1 MRLRFGLVFCILFDL
16 HLVEFTSEFDDLL
29 EGRRF
34 VHASHILLFVS
45 SEWNLNQTEQSQFEV
60 EIESVNQRKVGVES
74 TSCDFKQVTL
84 VQILV
89 CTREVAT
96 KARELVFNESF
107 DASIFNHI
115 AEHVTH
121 TGTRSVT
128 DEVLPTFHWSMQG
141 MGNLVADEHVVN
153 RVVHVFPYRKNQST
167 RFSVECRSFGI
178 RTMLDS
184 DVFSGHTPCKD
195 VLDGCSGFVR

>member
-1 MRLRFGLVFCILFDL
+1 M

-60 EIESVNQRKVGVES
+60 EIESVNQRKVGVDVA
-74 TSCDFKQVTL
+74 TGQFKQVTL

-121 TGTRSVT
+121 TGTRSIT
-128 DEVLPTFHWSMQG
+128 DEVLPTFHWSMEG
-141 MGNLVADEHVVN
+141 MGNLMADEHVVN
-153 RVVHVFPYRKNQST
+153 CVIHVFPYRKNQGT
-167 RFSVECRSFGI
+167 RFSVERRSFGT
-178 RTMLDS
+178 RTMLNSDILS
-184 DVFSGHTPCKD
+184 RHAACEDVF
-195 VLDGCSGFVR
+195 